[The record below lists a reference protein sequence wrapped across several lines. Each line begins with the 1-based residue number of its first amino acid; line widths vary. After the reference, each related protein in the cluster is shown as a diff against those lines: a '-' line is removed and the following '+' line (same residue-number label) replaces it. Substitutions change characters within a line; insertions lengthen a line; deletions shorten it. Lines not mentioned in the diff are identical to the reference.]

1 MLEHD
6 VSEALFEGLFARAV
20 PRSTTLEV
28 ELRRLGYDLQHP
40 LAGYPGPVF
49 SACLEAARVE
59 LFPTRPPDEGQRAL
73 GLAFVNGFRETI
85 LGRVVTTALP
95 ILGPARF
102 LPRVP
107 GRLGS
112 LRSDATVSVV
122 VSGATS
128 STLHFADPQPLSSFF
143 AGVIEG
149 ALVYSKACAPRV
161 AVTLE
166 PGGYRLDATWG
177 P

>member
-102 LPRVP
+102 FPRLP
-107 GRLGS
+107 GRLAS
-112 LRSDATVSVV
+112 LRRDASVV
-122 VSGATS
+122 VEVKEHAATL
-128 STLHFADPQPLSSFF
+128 TFTDPLPVAHFF

-149 ALVYSKACAPRV
+149 ALGLARASAPRV
-161 AVTLE
+161 VVVVL
-166 PGGYRLDATWG
+166 PNGYRLEASWA
-177 P
+177 